1 MTMKDDKWTADEKRH
16 KEEAWA
22 RLEAKLAGEEKSP
35 LWAQWAEERSA
46 AAEISSEQVQE
57 SVNDQVAALA
67 AVHKNVESGSLAE
80 AEIPSFAAKKPSG
93 SSRWLKRHALKV
105 GMSGAAAVI
114 AIMIAI
120 PTTNQALAALLNQFK
135 MNEVVV
141 VQENDLEQLAQIFYR
156 DANLS
161 TRFGDFV
168 SSKTSEYNSDITD
181 SQILQQFGVVVPELK
196 LGEQTE
202 ITKGSNQ
209 NSVYTLKLNVEEINK
224 TMKKLGAKK
233 LLPES
238 VDGKPLN
245 LKIGRALNVY
255 YKEVTG
261 SKSGEGR
268 SISLS
273 YMDAPTIDIDP
284 SIDAQEA
291 FDAVVRLPVL
301 PDYIRDA
308 IVNTSRLEE
317 GQIPFP
323 IVSNGKMEQFTI
335 NDKTIYLEKF
345 QRDQEKTT
353 WSALWLADGK
363 RVGAYFEGYED
374 RAAVIELITE
384 LTHQ

>member
-1 MTMKDDKWTADEKRH
+1 MTMKDDKLTADERRQ

-22 RLEAKLAGEEKSP
+22 RLEARLAGEEQSP
-35 LWAQWAEERSA
+35 LWAQWAAGQEISSETGNERTAAVAIGHTNVESSDLA
-46 AAEISSEQVQE
+46 AAEI
-57 SVNDQVAALA
+57 
-67 AVHKNVESGSLAE
+67 
-80 AEIPSFAAKKPSG
+80 PSITGNRPSG
-93 SSRWLKRHALKV
+93 SIRWLKRHALKI
-105 GMSGAAAVI
+105 GMSGAAAAI

-156 DANLS
+156 DANVS

-168 SSKTSEYNSDITD
+168 SSKTTEYNSDITD
-181 SQILQQFGVVVPELK
+181 SQILQQFGVVVPKLK

-202 ITKGSNQ
+202 ITKGSNH

-224 TMKKLGAKK
+224 TMKKLGATK

-268 SISLS
+268 SVSLS

-335 NDKTIYLEKF
+335 NGQNVYLEKF
-345 QRDQEKTT
+345 QRNEEKAT

-363 RVGAYFEGYED
+363 RVGAYFEGYGDD
-374 RAAVIELITE
+374 RSAVIELITE
-384 LTHQ
+384 LTHP